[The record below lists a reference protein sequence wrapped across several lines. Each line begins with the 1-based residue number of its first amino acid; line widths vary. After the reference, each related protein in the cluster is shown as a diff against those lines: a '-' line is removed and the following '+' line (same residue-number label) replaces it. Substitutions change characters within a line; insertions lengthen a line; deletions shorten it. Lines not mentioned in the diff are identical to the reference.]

1 MKTVKNYRSFNDASA
16 KVYFYFTDGT
26 TQVRRVSSYEAI
38 QANRQGIPYVQK
50 LWAKYEET
58 QRSADGQPVLD
69 HPRANGF
76 NSDKQI

>member
-38 QANRQGIPYVQK
+38 QANRQGILYVQQ

-58 QRSADGQPVLD
+58 QRSADGHPVLD

-76 NSDKQI
+76 NSEKQF